1 MQEADIVL
9 HNLLLSP
16 ESLVIVHQTTD
27 AEIRMRPTSALKQY
41 PTGNARDLGRPF
53 DVVNAFQTLETTRK
67 MALYDLLMFG
77 TAANFRK
84 TVEFLWPQANKSDAV
99 RLESFVRRRLNA
111 D

>member
-1 MQEADIVL
+1 MQEDTIVL

-16 ESLVIVHQTTD
+16 ESLVIVQQTT
-27 AEIRMRPTSALKQY
+27 ETGIRMRPAGAIKKY
-41 PTGNARDLGRPF
+41 PIGNARDLGRAF
-53 DVVNAFQTLETTRK
+53 DVINAFQTLETTRK

-84 TVEFLWPQANKSDAV
+84 TVEFLWPQSGRGDAV
-99 RLESFVRRRLNA
+99 KLESFIRRRLNA